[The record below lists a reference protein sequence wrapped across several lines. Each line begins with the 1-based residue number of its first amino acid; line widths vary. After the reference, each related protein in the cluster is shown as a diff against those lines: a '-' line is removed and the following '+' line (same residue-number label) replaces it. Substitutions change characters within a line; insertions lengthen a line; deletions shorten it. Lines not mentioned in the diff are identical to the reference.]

1 MTDFSFWDRIKTIFE
16 MIFSSTFF
24 ISLFIVLILTI
35 AILVLNHKIKTKTP
49 KYLVIL
55 GYLCIIIFVLV
66 KYGSYVL
73 SINDSVVEK
82 FFSAMYF
89 PNLVVY
95 LSMLLITL
103 LLLAINFIN
112 EKFSLVTKICNVLCF
127 GLIWF
132 FFILVLDVMKSEGI
146 NVYEIT
152 EIYSNET
159 LMILLQASMYVFF
172 VWIGILLMNLAVR
185 KISDKLDGVEKA
197 KSLTTLTSDSV
208 SGSTLA
214 STPTPIPMTNNIP
227 TNNQEDEIRDYTD
240 EEFEIGYLNQQ
251 KLNKNEKIK
260 EILNHRDIDY

>member
-1 MTDFSFWDRIKTIFE
+1 MTEISFWDRIKTIFE
-16 MIFSSTFF
+16 MVFSSTFF
-24 ISLFIVLILTI
+24 ISLFIIFILTI
-35 AILVLNHKIKTKTP
+35 IILVVNSKIKSKIP
-49 KYLVIL
+49 KYLSII
-55 GYLCIIIFVLV
+55 GYLIITIFVFV

-112 EKFSLVTKICNVLCF
+112 EKFSLVTKICNVFCF

-132 FFILVLDVMKSEGI
+132 FFVLVLDLVKSEGI

-152 EIYSNET
+152 EVYSNET

-185 KISDKLDGVEKA
+185 KISGKLDFSDMTGPLQVESIELEK
-197 KSLTTLTSDSV
+197 
-208 SGSTLA
+208 
-214 STPTPIPMTNNIP
+214 
-227 TNNQEDEIRDYTD
+227 DEEIKDYTD
-240 EEFEIGYLNQQ
+240 EEFQLGFLNQK
-251 KLNKNEKIK
+251 KLSRDEEIK
-260 EILNHRDIDY
+260 EILKHKDIEF

>member
-1 MTDFSFWDRIKTIFE
+1 MTEISFLDRIKTIFE

-35 AILVLNHKIKTKTP
+35 IILIVNSKIKSKIP
-49 KYLVIL
+49 KYFSIL
-55 GYLCIIIFVLV
+55 AYLIIMIFVFV

-103 LLLAINFIN
+103 LLLAINFIYD
-112 EKFSLVTKICNVLCF
+112 KFSSVTKICNSFCF
-127 GLIWF
+127 GIIWF
-132 FFILVLDVMKSEGI
+132 FFVLILDLVKNEEI

-172 VWIGILLMNLAVR
+172 VWVGILLMNLAVR
-185 KISDKLDGVEKA
+185 KISDKLDHK
-197 KSLTTLTSDSV
+197 DSSKV
-208 SGSTLA
+208 STVVVD
-214 STPTPIPMTNNIP
+214 TD
-227 TNNQEDEIRDYTD
+227 QDEEIRNYTD
-240 EEFEIGYLNQQ
+240 EEFQAGYLNQRQ
-251 KLNKNEKIK
+251 LSKNEEIK
-260 EILNHRDIDY
+260 EILQHKDIDY

>member
-1 MTDFSFWDRIKTIFE
+1 MTEFSFWDRIKTIFE

-24 ISLFIVLILTI
+24 ICLFIIFILTI
-35 AILVLNHKIKTKTP
+35 VILVINSKMKSKIP
-49 KYLVIL
+49 KYASIG
-55 GYLCIIIFVLV
+55 GYLIITIFVFV

-95 LSMLLITL
+95 LSMLLISL

-112 EKFSLVTKICNVLCF
+112 KNFSFVTKICNVFCF

-132 FFILVLDVMKSEGI
+132 FFVLVLDLVKSEGI

-159 LMILLQASMYVFF
+159 LMILLQASMYVFV
-172 VWIGILLMNLAVR
+172 VWLGILLMNLAVR
-185 KISDKLDGVEKA
+185 KISNKLDFKEITKVV
-197 KSLTTLTSDSV
+197 SV
-208 SGSTLA
+208 SDIEVSD
-214 STPTPIPMTNNIP
+214 
-227 TNNQEDEIRDYTD
+227 EEEIRDYTD
-240 EEFEIGYLNQQ
+240 EEFRVGFLNQ
-251 KLNKNEKIK
+251 KRLSKDEEIK
-260 EILNHRDIDY
+260 EILKHKDINF